1 MAFIT
6 AKGVTRLVI
15 IDWIWMSTGTLSANT
30 GQKCSFSLRISSVNV
45 TNPQFPTDLV
55 TFTEEILNEKLQFL
69 CSDIYVQLLVELFEI
84 NLDLRTSSTSSSTSL
99 VRILLSIPI
108 KLRSL
113 FWCMTYVSSGISNNC
128 KKFKSYYTFHS
139 CIGWINWSIINY
151 WKLIKV
157 TRYYQW

>member
-1 MAFIT
+1 
-6 AKGVTRLVI
+6 
-15 IDWIWMSTGTLSANT
+15 MSTGKLSANT

-113 FWCMTYVSSGISNNC
+113 F
-128 KKFKSYYTFHS
+128 
-139 CIGWINWSIINY
+139 
-151 WKLIKV
+151 
-157 TRYYQW
+157 